1 MANQTKYDGFPEAVS
16 LLQAMNDLL
25 ESLPP
30 SAGDGQQHA

>member
-1 MANQTKYDGFPEAVS
+1 MANLNRYDGFPEAVS
-16 LLQAMNDLL
+16 LRQAMNDLL